1 MSGIGVVSNPRS
13 GANKRNP
20 KLARRLAYIL
30 GEKGEVG
37 QPGDLDDLVALAE
50 RFRDRGIDVL
60 CVNGGDGTVHTVL
73 SAFYQVYGEQP
84 LPLIAL
90 LRGGTMNTVA
100 GGLGIKGKPQ
110 DLLGAVVSRYH
121 SDEPFAVAERNV
133 LVVRDGVHPPRVGF
147 LFGNGLVSNF
157 LDVYYEG
164 GDASPWKAIKV
175 MVRGITSMLFKG
187 DLAARLARPVRGQ
200 VQVDT
205 RDWDAPEL
213 LTLVAGTV
221 DDIGLGF
228 RPFHSVVGRPGHLQ
242 VIGFGCTMATVVKN
256 LWRIR
261 LARPVPDPNIID
273 QIANGFVLSGAGP
286 QAYMIDG
293 DFYQGGQRIEV
304 GVGPR
309 IRLIVG

>member
-1 MSGIGVVSNPRS
+1 VSGIGVVSNPRS

-20 KLARRLAYIL
+20 RLARRLAYML
-30 GEKGEVG
+30 GEKGELG

-60 CVNGGDGTVHTVL
+60 CVNGGDGTVHKVL
-73 SAFYQVYGEQP
+73 SAFHQVYGEQP
-84 LPLIAL
+84 LPLVAL

-100 GGLGIKGKPQ
+100 SGLGIRGKPE

-121 SDEPFAVAERNV
+121 DDEPFAVAERNL
-133 LVVRDGVHPPRVGF
+133 LVVRDGVNPPRVGF

-157 LDVYYEG
+157 LEVYYEG
-164 GDASPWKAIKV
+164 GDASPWKAVKV
-175 MVRGITSMLFKG
+175 LVRAIGSVLLKG
-187 DLAARLARPVRGQ
+187 ELAARLARPVRGQ
-200 VQVDT
+200 VEVDGHA
-205 RDWDAPEL
+205 WSAPEL

-228 RPFHSVVGRPGHLQ
+228 RPFHAVVGRPGHLQ
-242 VIGFGCTMATVVKN
+242 VIGFGCSIGAIVAN

-261 LARPVPDPNIID
+261 LARPVPAPGVVD
-273 QIANGFVLSGAGP
+273 QVARGFVLSGAGP
-286 QAYMIDG
+286 QGYMIDG

-304 GVGPR
+304 AVGPR
-309 IRLIVG
+309 IRLITG